1 VSNGTT
7 IELYAKR
14 IHRSNAKDV
23 LETAEDEIA
32 YIKNRLIALSCS
44 TPSDREDMDQRVGDM
59 AELIENLLDAS
70 FNVICA
76 RAIIDF
82 PEDCVD
88 DYDPCPECGQVGF
101 HKMSCGSKGEM
112 K

>member
-1 VSNGTT
+1 VSDGTT

-23 LETAEDEIA
+23 LETAENEIA
-32 YIKNRLIALSCS
+32 YITNRLIALSCS
-44 TPSDREDMDQRVGDM
+44 APTDHEDVDRRLGDTS
-59 AELIENLLDAS
+59 ELIEDLLNAY
-70 FNVICA
+70 FRVICA

-88 DYDPCPECGQVGF
+88 DYDPCHECGQFGF
-101 HKMSCGSKGEM
+101 HKMSCGSKGES
-112 K
+112 